1 MKSTLTLI
9 PTPIDEESP
18 LEKVAFDILNNAS
31 LNDRENSIFV
41 IEDLKPG
48 RRRWLRFGLTRDIVE
63 DFVLFNEHSSV
74 EEAPLLLKDLK
85 DGKNV
90 FMMSDGGLPAFCD
103 PGANLVSL
111 CHDNNIK
118 VTSTPFGNSIS
129 LAISLSGFEHKKF
142 VFEGFIPI
150 KREER
155 QKAIRSIMAET
166 RMSIIMDTPYRLVRL
181 LEEFKEAGLGKRRV
195 FLALDLNSP
204 EEELFRGTVKSAL
217 ANIENFKREFIF
229 IIEGR

>member
-1 MKSTLTLI
+1 MIEREKSI
-9 PTPIDEESP
+9 I
-18 LEKVAFDILNNAS
+18 
-31 LNDRENSIFV
+31 V

-63 DFVLFNEHSSV
+63 DFVLFNEHSSKEV
-74 EEAPLLLKDLK
+74 APMLLKELK
-85 DGKNV
+85 SGKNV
-90 FMMSDGGLPAFCD
+90 FLMSDGGLPAFCD

-129 LAISLSGFEHKKF
+129 LAVSLSGFEHRKF

-155 QKAIRSIMAET
+155 QKAIRNIMAEN
-166 RMSIIMDTPYRLVRL
+166 RMSIVMDTSYRLVRL

-195 FLALDLNSP
+195 FLALDLNCP
-204 EEELFRGTVKSAL
+204 EEELFRGPVKQAL
-217 ANIENFKREFIF
+217 KTIENFKREFIL
-229 IIEGR
+229 IVEGR